1 MRKSGFTLIELL
13 VVISIIGLL
22 SSIVLASLSTARA
35 RARDTRRIEDLRQI
49 QTALEL
55 YFSDYGKYP
64 EPARGYGFW
73 SGHCEGDFGNFDEYI
88 IGLAP
93 DYISV
98 LPRDPKFDSEFQ
110 CYAYLSTETE
120 YMFLVGYTMETIGA
134 NTADPSNS
142 DYIRALA
149 RPCTLT
155 LGCVLQPSIAVYTDG
170 LARNW

>member
-13 VVISIIGLL
+13 VVISIIVLL

-93 DYISV
+93 DYIFV
-98 LPRDPKFDSEFQ
+98 LPRDPKYIHQNFRNRNVTHIFPLKQ
-110 CYAYLSTETE
+110 NICFLSA
-120 YMFLVGYTMETIGA
+120 MPWKRSA
-134 NTADPSNS
+134 Q
-142 DYIRALA
+142 
-149 RPCTLT
+149 TLPT
-155 LGCVLQPSIAVYTDG
+155 YQILI
-170 LARNW
+170 